1 MFYFDLIY
9 FESHTNIFILKIVI
23 YSACK
28 ILNTLLQ
35 WFQQKNH
42 FHISRLQAK
51 PGQKI
56 SITLMDFSTIPSND
70 DVCHAYAILREN
82 HPQRSNTICSGKSR
96 EAQAY
101 TSVSN
106 VLEVRI
112 IGGSTEQTKGTR
124 YFILKYKGRRNQYY
138 TNKRAFVTD
147 VVV

>member
-1 MFYFDLIY
+1 MLLA
-9 FESHTNIFILKIVI
+9 EKSHL
-23 YSACK
+23 
-28 ILNTLLQ
+28 
-35 WFQQKNH
+35 
-42 FHISRLQAK
+42 HISRLQAK

-101 TSVSN
+101 TSVPN
-106 VLEVRI
+106 VLEVSI